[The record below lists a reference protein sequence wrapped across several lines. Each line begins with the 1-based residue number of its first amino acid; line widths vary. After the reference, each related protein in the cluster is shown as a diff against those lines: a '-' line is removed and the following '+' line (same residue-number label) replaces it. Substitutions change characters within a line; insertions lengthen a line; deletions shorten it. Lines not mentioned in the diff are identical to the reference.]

1 MSDGGYDGNGFPRGN
16 REPVDHVTPRDLLER
31 AEHIPEPTQEE
42 LAHALG
48 RVLTWIMDGG
58 TLVRIGERAM
68 IVAYK
73 LRPDV
78 VRGVTLEGVAG
89 MSRLHGRNKWRSYV
103 NKLQRQF
110 SRTFGIRGL
119 NDHSKGGRKPWG
131 PFDDGK
137 SARSHGVVDSHLK
150 LVNRFEEW
158 RRFHD
163 EGQGAIPRD
172 LAARQR
178 LLKDL
183 QPITK
188 FVNEL
193 EAGL

>member
-1 MSDGGYDGNGFPRGN
+1 M
-16 REPVDHVTPRDLLER
+16 TPQIHD
-31 AEHIPEPTQEE
+31 
-42 LAHALG
+42 
-48 RVLTWIMDGG
+48 
-58 TLVRIGERAM
+58 
-68 IVAYK
+68 
-73 LRPDV
+73 
-78 VRGVTLEGVAG
+78 
-89 MSRLHGRNKWRSYV
+89 RLS
-103 NKLQRQF
+103 
-110 SRTFGIRGL
+110 
-119 NDHSKGGRKPWG
+119 
-131 PFDDGK
+131 
-137 SARSHGVVDSHLK
+137 

-172 LAARQR
+172 LPARQR